1 MRIFVI
7 NLDSAPERWAAIE
20 GHFAGSALEVV
31 RVPGVDGNTLVVT
44 PEDFAEK
51 RFRLFHGRAINPRE
65 IGCYLGHVRAMEA
78 FLASGDAHGVI
89 AEDDL
94 VPQPGWERVLAEAMA
109 RSGQWNV
116 LRLSG
121 LGEGVPLAIAAL
133 GGTARLC
140 VSLGR
145 VKGAGAYV
153 LDRKA
158 AAALVRDLR
167 PMWLPFDHAIDREW
181 HQGLRAAY
189 VLPFPFSQTDSG
201 FRSQIQKGK
210 TGKTGSNRRWLTTY
224 PYQAFNEMGRYL
236 FRSVA
241 YLRAKRAE
249 SGPKIAQK

>member
-7 NLDSAPERWAAIE
+7 NLDSAPDRWAAIE
-20 GHFAGSALEVV
+20 GHFAGSPLEVV
-31 RVPGVDGNTLVVT
+31 RVPGVDGNTLEIT
-44 PEDFAEK
+44 PEIFSEK

-78 FLASGDAHGVI
+78 FLASGDAHGII

-94 VPQPGWERVLAEAMA
+94 VPQPGWERVLERAMA

-121 LGEGVPLAIAAL
+121 LGEGVPLTVASL
-133 GGTARLC
+133 GEGARLC

-158 AAALVRDLR
+158 AAALVRTLR

-189 VLPFPFSQTDSG
+189 VLPFPFSQTEAG

-210 TGKTGSNRRWLTTY
+210 TGKMPSRSRWLTKH
-224 PYQAFNEMGRYL
+224 PYRAFNELGRYL
-236 FRSVA
+236 FRSWGW
-241 YLRAKRAE
+241 LRAKWAGG
-249 SGPKIAQK
+249 GPDAARG